1 MLSPH
6 EFATLMLIESAPE
19 QVELNRI
26 DLAALLER
34 RLVSFESPVDPTNR
48 PRRPA
53 LTPTGQF
60 VLEAAARYRQT

>member
-1 MLSPH
+1 VLSPH
-6 EFATLMLIESAPE
+6 EFATLMLVESAPE

-34 RLVSFESPVDPTNR
+34 RLVSFESPADT

-60 VLEAAARYRQT
+60 VLEAAARYRQA